1 VQTKNL
7 TYGLAASFGLIGPA
21 LFLRNINLSDWGM
34 LLVELA
40 FALWLVS
47 PFVLITLAVRSDRFS
62 AIDALIATILAGLF
76 GAWFYTELTFHFYT
90 KSDAQDAIAMLFVA
104 AYQHAISFLTLGLSF
119 LIGWFKSRRKEK
131 GADAS
136 APSSD
141 R

>member
-1 VQTKNL
+1 MKIKTL
-7 TYGLAASFGLIGPA
+7 TYALSAAFGLIGPA

-47 PFVLITLAVRSDRFS
+47 PFVLIALAVRSDRFS
-62 AIDALIATILAGLF
+62 AIGALIATILAGLF

-104 AYQHAISFLTLGLSF
+104 AYQHAIIVLTLGLAS
-119 LIGWFKSRRKEK
+119 IVGWLQTRRK
-131 GADAS
+131 
-136 APSSD
+136 
-141 R
+141 